1 MTNLYSQRASF
12 PVARSHYL
20 RDGDELLIDFRRRLE
35 LDEEARVERRRV
47 DIAEQTLEPNVPGVR
62 IRAWEKVH
70 ALRMPSSP
78 GHPVLNLIAVATQLS
93 LADVHEEQRVR
104 SGRAAAVI

>member
-1 MTNLYSQRASF
+1 MNPTGSL
-12 PVARSHYL
+12 PEKRSNFL
-20 RDGDELLIDFRRRLE
+20 RSGDELLIDYRRRLE
-35 LDEEARVERRRV
+35 LDAEERVERRRMEV
-47 DIAEQTLEPNVPGVR
+47 AEQTFEPNLPGAR

-78 GHPVLNLIAVATQLS
+78 GHPVLNLIAAATQLS

-104 SGRAAAVI
+104 SGRAATAV